1 MYYFNVKKI
10 EDNYFAINK
19 NRYFK
24 ITEITYIILTA
35 LLEKKNNEQI
45 VKEINTLYNTN
56 YNESFLLDFI
66 NSKDFKKL
74 NAENIKSELE
84 NKLLFFK
91 INLINP
97 NKIKFIFKML
107 AFLLK
112 PKIVIFCLFIFFL
125 SIFYSIFYYFNFN
138 NNLFLFQFN
147 FENVISV
154 QTILFIFIIFH
165 EFGHATATYFY
176 GLIAKNI
183 GFAIYFI
190 QPVLF
195 TELTEIWTL
204 SKFKRIVINFAG
216 IYFQIII
223 HIILIIIL
231 CLNVSNKLIL
241 QIIIVNFISILLSL
255 NPFYKNDGY
264 WIFSD
269 YFEFNNLEFNTNIFL
284 NQLLTNKLIKLPY
297 HKYIHI
303 FIIYSIANLT
313 FWVYIFYTLFKLGIL
328 KIRFYFKEEIFYKFN
343 FETIYFIGYSVFII
357 CVIFL
362 CFNKF
367 KYILNLQK

>member
-74 NAENIKSELE
+74 NAENIKSDLE